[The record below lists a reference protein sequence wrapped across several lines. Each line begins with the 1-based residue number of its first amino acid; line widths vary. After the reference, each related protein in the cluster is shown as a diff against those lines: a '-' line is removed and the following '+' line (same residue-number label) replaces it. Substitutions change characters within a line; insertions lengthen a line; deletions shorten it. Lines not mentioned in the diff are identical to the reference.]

1 MMLSSRA
8 ASSYSDVQAE
18 SGIADASRTT
28 LIQMLLDG
36 LLESLTSAEGHINR
50 KAISEKSFHLTRA
63 SRIVIGLQAAL
74 DYEKGGEIAKNLGEL
89 YAYVTRRLL
98 HINLRNDLE
107 ALREV
112 RGLMTQIREAWIMVP
127 GLVSTQHRLM

>member
-1 MMLSSRA
+1 MMLSIRA